1 MTFEMAR
8 RLSAALLITAFPLSV
23 LAQMGPM
30 MPMPASVSRDGQC
43 KGAAT
48 AFIGALAI
56 GQVINRGEQRGGYQL
71 PAPFLAGY
79 ALRVDDLRLIEFDT
93 FVSSP
98 GVTAMVVCHG
108 TVVLTDQTR
117 AMGKIIVQQTGL
129 PAGLVTSWL
138 PDR

>member
-1 MTFEMAR
+1 STTFEMTR
-8 RLSAALLITAFPLSV
+8 RLLSVALLVTAFPLSV
-23 LAQMGPM
+23 LAQNMGPM

-71 PAPFLAGY
+71 PAPFLVGY

-98 GVTAMVVCHG
+98 GVT
-108 TVVLTDQTR
+108 
-117 AMGKIIVQQTGL
+117 
-129 PAGLVTSWL
+129 
-138 PDR
+138 